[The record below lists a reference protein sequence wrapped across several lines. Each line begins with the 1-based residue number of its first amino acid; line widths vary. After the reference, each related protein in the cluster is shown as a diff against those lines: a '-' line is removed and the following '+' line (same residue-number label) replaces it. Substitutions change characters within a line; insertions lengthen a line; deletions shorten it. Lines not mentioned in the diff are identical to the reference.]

1 MYGHYLVELAV
12 FRDVIDEGI
21 PNSEYIP
28 KYFFPLFHQNHKLFL
43 SNIMVFFPTDCNDLR
58 IKILNVIV
66 FKASKF

>member
-1 MYGHYLVELAV
+1 MSGHYLVELAV
-12 FRDVIDEGI
+12 FRDVIDKGI

-28 KYFFPLFHQNHKLFL
+28 KYFISSKSQIIFKQYDGFL
-43 SNIMVFFPTDCNDLR
+43 PTDCNDLR